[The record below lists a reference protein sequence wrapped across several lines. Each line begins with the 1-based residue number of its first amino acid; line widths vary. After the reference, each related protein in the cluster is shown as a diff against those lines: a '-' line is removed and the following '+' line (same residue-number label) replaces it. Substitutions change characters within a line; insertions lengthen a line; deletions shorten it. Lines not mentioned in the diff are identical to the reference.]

1 MGELNDWLQQATRH
15 LAKDSAAQVRAEIRE
30 HYCSARDSAIAGGAT
45 SEDAER
51 EALNALGDAR
61 TANCQYRR
69 VLLTSAEARMLRESN
84 WEARAVCS
92 RPWVKRL
99 ILATPLAFGAA
110 AAALLITGHAPVA
123 RDVLIGGI
131 AMSPLVATLLLR
143 IDTPLRG
150 RVFRC
155 VKWAVMIGAVVL
167 LLGPNALMRSWLLF
181 SWLWPLAWIEWTRAS
196 IRRKLPVKV
205 WPRHLY
211 F

>member
-15 LAKDSAAQVRAEIRE
+15 LAKNSAAQVRAEIRE
-30 HYCSARDSAIAGGAT
+30 HYESARETAIAGGAT
-45 SEDAER
+45 SENAER
-51 EALNALGDAR
+51 QALNALGDAR

-69 VLLTSAEARMLRESN
+69 VLLTSAEARMLGESN

-92 RPWVKRL
+92 RPWLKRS
-99 ILATPLAFGAA
+99 ILAMPMAIAAA

-131 AMSPLVATLLLR
+131 AMSPLAAVLLLQ
-143 IDTPLRG
+143 INTPLRG

-155 VKWAVMIGAVVL
+155 AKWIVMIGAMVL
-167 LLGPNALMRSWLLF
+167 LLGPNAVMRPWLLI
-181 SWLWPLAWIEWTRAS
+181 SWVLPLAWIEWTRAS
-196 IRRKLPVKV
+196 IRRKLPVKA